1 MKPILI
7 PALFALVIV
16 GCQQSSAQ
24 TQGQAN
30 VPKPWDSYV
39 GSYEMI
45 LDPVELRDFKEN
57 NLPLP
62 KLEVKADGTW
72 VLTVLDERQTGT
84 MEGKDGAL
92 VLTVVR
98 VNEAPLKKDPEKK
111 SSLAVVNT
119 EKKDLLMYDGVN
131 DAEYRFRRLVE
142 GAAVTPEK
150 DQDSKETSSAP

>member
-1 MKPILI
+1 M
-7 PALFALVIV
+7 
-16 GCQQSSAQ
+16 
-24 TQGQAN
+24 
-30 VPKPWDSYV
+30 
-39 GSYEMI
+39 
-45 LDPVELRDFKEN
+45 
-57 NLPLP
+57 P

-131 DAEYRFRRLVE
+131 DAEYRFRRLAE
-142 GAAVTPEK
+142 GAAATPEK

>member
-1 MKPILI
+1 MKPALLS
-7 PALFALVIV
+7 ALFALALV

-30 VPKPWDSYV
+30 APKPWDTYV

-45 LDPVELRDFKEN
+45 LDPAEMRDFKEN
-57 NLPLP
+57 SLPVP

-119 EKKDLLMYDGVN
+119 ETKDLLMYDGVN
-131 DAEYRFRRLVE
+131 DAEYRFRRLAE
-142 GAAVTPEK
+142 GAVAAPEK